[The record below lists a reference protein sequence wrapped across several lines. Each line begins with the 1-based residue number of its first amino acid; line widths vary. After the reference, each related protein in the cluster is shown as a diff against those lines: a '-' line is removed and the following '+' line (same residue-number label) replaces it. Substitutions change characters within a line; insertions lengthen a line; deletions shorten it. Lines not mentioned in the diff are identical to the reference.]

1 MIPVVDQAADVRD
14 LSANIMTLLTEEERD
29 KPENWLALS
38 LTLVGCVPTFGS
50 AVKGTCKVALKGGKG
65 TSKDTLLAVL
75 RGMGKGD
82 PEKFL
87 RTLDWM
93 DYAKQTSQIVSD
105 VLKPCIEV
113 ATELASYANRMGAD
127 ELGAYF
133 LKLADEVK
141 IIDKMVPDKL
151 KEAMGEFDDLFARIL
166 GKGEKT
172 YPAKVK
178 HNTGESA
185 QSGKNSAKANEEKG
199 TKTVR
204 CRVCKRAIADK
215 RHKKKCVLPGRKK

>member
-1 MIPVVDQAADVRD
+1 
-14 LSANIMTLLTEEERD
+14 
-29 KPENWLALS
+29 
-38 LTLVGCVPTFGS
+38 
-50 AVKGTCKVALKGGKG
+50 
-65 TSKDTLLAVL
+65 
-75 RGMGKGD
+75 

-151 KEAMGEFDDLFARIL
+151 KEA
-166 GKGEKT
+166 
-172 YPAKVK
+172 
-178 HNTGESA
+178 
-185 QSGKNSAKANEEKG
+185 
-199 TKTVR
+199 
-204 CRVCKRAIADK
+204 
-215 RHKKKCVLPGRKK
+215 

>member
-1 MIPVVDQAADVRD
+1 
-14 LSANIMTLLTEEERD
+14 
-29 KPENWLALS
+29 
-38 LTLVGCVPTFGS
+38 TLVGCVPTFGS

-87 RTLDWM
+87 RTLDWVN
-93 DYAKQTSQIVSD
+93 YAKQTSQIVSD

-151 KEAMGEFDDLFARIL
+151 KEAMGEFDKLFARIL

-185 QSGKNSAKANEEKG
+185 QSGKNSAKANEDKG
-199 TKTVR
+199 AKTVR

>member
-1 MIPVVDQAADVRD
+1 
-14 LSANIMTLLTEEERD
+14 ANIMTLLSEEERD

-38 LTLVGCVPTFGS
+38 LALVGCVPTFGS

-87 RTLDWM
+87 RTLDWV

-185 QSGKNSAKANEEKG
+185 QSGKNSAKANEDKD
-199 TKTVR
+199 KTEYV
-204 CRVCKRAIADK
+204 CRICRKNKKSKKHPCKARLGSK
-215 RHKKKCVLPGRKK
+215 RKSR

>member
-1 MIPVVDQAADVRD
+1 
-14 LSANIMTLLTEEERD
+14 
-29 KPENWLALS
+29 
-38 LTLVGCVPTFGS
+38 
-50 AVKGTCKVALKGGKG
+50 
-65 TSKDTLLAVL
+65 
-75 RGMGKGD
+75 MGKGD

-87 RTLDWM
+87 RTLDWV

-151 KEAMGEFDDLFARIL
+151 KEAMSEFDKLFARIL

-185 QSGKNSAKANEEKG
+185 QSGKNYAKANEDINKADY
-199 TKTVR
+199 
-204 CRVCKRAIADK
+204 VCKLCGK
-215 RHKKKCVLPGRKK
+215 NKKSKLHPCKARLGSRKK